1 MKSREKPSE
10 EPELEDVLSD
20 FDSRDLALQMTYQQ
34 YIEKPSQDRLHK
46 VQQESDSL
54 VGAFGQ
60 LVRKTLRGTDPIF
73 VDDDKRNAL
82 VAMILVAAN
91 NEHSKCIGDYADV
104 VELST
109 DEELAAAKTRLIECL
124 NETPSLQ
131 NEIVYIDHVVSHL
144 KDILS
149 SDWDAIE
156 AAVEER
162 QSRLQARL
170 LRGLGEAAKISTAV
184 VVGLVV
190 AEAIK
195 RKH

>member
-10 EPELEDVLSD
+10 EPELEAVLSD
-20 FDSRDLALQMTYQQ
+20 FDNCDLALQMAYQQ
-34 YIEKPSQDRLHK
+34 YIERPSQNRFHK
-46 VQQESDSL
+46 VQQETDSL
-54 VGAFGQ
+54 VGVFGH

-73 VDDDKRNAL
+73 VEDDKRNAL
-82 VAMILVAAN
+82 VAMVLVAAN

-109 DEELAAAKTRLIECL
+109 DEELAAATTRLIECL
-124 NETPSLQ
+124 SETPSLQ
-131 NEIVYIDHVVSHL
+131 DEGTYVDHVVSHL

-170 LRGLGEAAKISTAV
+170 LRGLGEAAKIATAV
-184 VVGLVV
+184 AVGLVV
-190 AEAIK
+190 GEAVK